1 MQNTKSPSPDLMIP
15 LVTVVLLAIGVV
27 MVHSA
32 STILS
37 QEHFHDAFYYFK
49 RQLMWASLGLIS
61 MYVVSRVDYRIFSR
75 YARQILLLCLLFLG
89 LVLIPHIGQV
99 RGGSRAWLGIGTF
112 GIQPSEFAKFGLLI
126 FLSWFLSQEP
136 DRMRSF
142 RKGLVPPLLM
152 MGLVIGLVM
161 LEPDLGQS
169 AVIAGS
175 TMIMVFVAGAR
186 IEHLVGMGMVGL
198 VAFAGL
204 IAAAPYRL
212 QRVLSF
218 LDPWKYPDTIGYHII
233 MSLIALGQ
241 GAIIGVG
248 LGHSTQKHLYLPEPQ
263 TDFIFAILSEEL
275 GLIGGVLVILLF
287 TVLIWR
293 GLRAAMRAPDRF
305 GSYLATGLTGVIA
318 VQVFINIGVVI
329 GLMPVTGITLPFL
342 SYGGSSLTLM
352 LTAVGVLMNISRATN
367 Y

>member
-1 MQNTKSPSPDLMIP
+1 MQNTKSPDFVIP
-15 LVTVVLLAIGVV
+15 LVTVILLIIGVV

-32 STILS
+32 STVLS
-37 QEHFHDAFYYFK
+37 EEHFHDAFYYFK

-61 MYVVSRVDYRIFSR
+61 MYVMSRVDYRLFAR
-75 YARQILLLCLLFLG
+75 YAPHLMLMCLLFLG
-89 LVLIPHIGQV
+89 LVLIPHVGQV

-126 FLSWFLSQEP
+126 FLSWFLSREP

-142 RKGLVPPLLM
+142 RKGMVPPLGVM
-152 MGLVIGLVM
+152 ALVIGLIM

-169 AVIAGS
+169 AVIAGA
-175 TMIMVFVAGAR
+175 TMIVIFVAGAQVK
-186 IEHLVGMGMVGL
+186 HLVAMAAVGL
-198 VAFAGL
+198 LAFAAL

-212 QRVLSF
+212 ARVLSF

-241 GAIIGVG
+241 GALIGVG

-275 GLIGGVLVILLF
+275 GLIGGAVVVLLF

-318 VQVFINIGVVI
+318 VQVFINIGVVT

-352 LTAVGVLMNISRATN
+352 LTAVGILMNISRYAH

>member
-1 MQNTKSPSPDLMIP
+1 MQTAKSPDFMIP
-15 LVTVVLLAIGVV
+15 LVTIVLLAIGVV

-49 RQLMWASLGLIS
+49 RQLMWAALGLIS
-61 MYVVSRVDYRIFSR
+61 MTVMSRIDYRIFAR
-75 YARQILLLCLLFLG
+75 YARHILLMCLLFLG

-99 RGGSRAWLGIGTF
+99 RGGSRAWLGLGTF

-142 RKGLVPPLLM
+142 RKGLIPPLGV
-152 MGLVIGLVM
+152 MGLVIGLIM

-169 AVIAGS
+169 AVIAGA
-175 TMIMVFVAGAR
+175 TMIMIFVAGAR
-186 IEHLVGMGMVGL
+186 MKHLMGMGFVGV
-198 VAFAGL
+198 VAFALL
-204 IAAAPYRL
+204 IVAAPYRL
-212 QRVLSF
+212 ARILSF
-218 LDPWKYPDTIGYHII
+218 LDPWKYPATIGYHII

-241 GAIIGVG
+241 GALLGVG

-275 GLIGGVLVILLF
+275 GLIGGAFVILLF

-318 VQVFINIGVVI
+318 VQVFINVGVVT
-329 GLMPVTGITLPFL
+329 GLLPVTGITLPFL

-352 LTAVGVLMNISRATN
+352 LSAIGILMNISRFAH